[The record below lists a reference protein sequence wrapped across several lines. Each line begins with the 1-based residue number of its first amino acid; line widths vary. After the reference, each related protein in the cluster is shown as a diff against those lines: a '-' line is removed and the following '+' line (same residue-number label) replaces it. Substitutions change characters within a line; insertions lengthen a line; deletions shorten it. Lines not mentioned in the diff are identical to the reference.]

1 MISSCTMKG
10 HAHPSTEIY
19 ISEMLK
25 IGRGENRS
33 PDLAQRR
40 GLLALDRAELLDYLV
55 VGLHLVSL

>member
-1 MISSCTMKG
+1 MKG